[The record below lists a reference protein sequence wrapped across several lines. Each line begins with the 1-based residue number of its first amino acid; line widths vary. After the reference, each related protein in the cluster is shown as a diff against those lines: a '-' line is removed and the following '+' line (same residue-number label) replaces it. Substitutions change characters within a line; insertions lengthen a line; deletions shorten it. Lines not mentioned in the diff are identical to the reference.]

1 MLDSVN
7 ALQQAACLASIE
19 ICAPETARLYLP
31 EFCARLVS
39 RPFNKALRRLEP
51 ETGVTLTVAADDQPG
66 SDEAIPIAWTF
77 PLKDVSPVQ
86 AWLQARGGSENPRIL
101 LPDWLEDLY
110 QPPSCQTTEEP
121 TFAPT
126 FFREPVAEELLPY
139 QRAGIEF
146 GIRRQGRLL
155 LADDMGLGKTV
166 QAIGILKQFQCQD
179 PILVVAPSSLRG
191 VWLEQLRRWGGVDP
205 AKVQVIYAGST
216 PLDPDASWVIVSYAL
231 LVRQKHLLRDA
242 RGRPYRF
249 VVCDECH
256 YVKNP
261 EAKRSRAVYAVAEEA
276 KFLILISG
284 TPVLNSAMEL
294 FPLLRLLDS
303 RLPDESTFGHRYF
316 RSKNNAFGKSNWAGP
331 QRELEL
337 HTYLFHKIG
346 IRRKKEDVL
355 KQLPAKRRQTILLKE
370 ATCGLSWQELMA
382 LEERLFGNADEN
394 EEDFAREEVQRAL
407 KLVMKTKMRCCCDY
421 VKDLL
426 DNGIGKFLLFAH
438 HRAMMDALESTL
450 QGPLRGRY
458 IRIDG
463 STNQKERPDLVEQ
476 FQNDK
481 DCKVA
486 LLSMTAMSEGVT
498 LTAAEAVIF
507 AELNWT
513 PGVIAQCEARA
524 HRLGQENSV
533 LVQYLLLEESATD
546 SRCYR
551 RLEEKHR
558 HAGMVLDGG
567 VTGLWEEDHILSA
580 QGQEDA
586 CRSGN
591 SARVRPRKRPRAAE
605 GNKSSKGGKA
615 GGRRRRRQQQQQ
627 KPAMPSSSAAAG
639 YRILAPLHL
648 GLKLKTGK
656 VYTHEDL
663 QRRCKGDEQKLRR
676 LEFFISEGTKL
687 KREES
692 STATAENNGGKKKK
706 KRRKKPRM
714 R

>member
-1 MLDSVN
+1 MVDCVKP
-7 ALQQAACLASIE
+7 LQQAACIASIE
-19 ICAPETARLYLP
+19 ICAPETARLCLP
-31 EFCARLVS
+31 ETCARLVS
-39 RPFNKALRRLEP
+39 RPFNKALRRFEP
-51 ETGVTLTVAADDQPG
+51 ETGVTLTFAADDQPG
-66 SDEAIPIAWTF
+66 SDQAIPIAWTF
-77 PLKDVSPVQ
+77 PLKDVSLVQ
-86 AWLQARGGSENPRIL
+86 AWLQARGGSENSRLL
-101 LPDWLEDLY
+101 LPEWLEDLY
-110 QPPSCQTTEEP
+110 QPSSCQTNEAPCPE
-121 TFAPT
+121 PT

-139 QRAGIEF
+139 QRTGIEF

-191 VWLEQLRRWGGVDP
+191 VWLQQLRRWAGVDP
-205 AKVQVIYAGST
+205 GKVQVMYSGST

-242 RGRPYRF
+242 RGQPYRL

-261 EAKRSRAVYAVAEEA
+261 DAKRSRAVYTVAEEA

-303 RLPDESTFGHRYF
+303 RLPDESTFGRRYF
-316 RSKNNAFGKSNWAGP
+316 RSKNNDFGKSKWVSP

-382 LEERLFGNADEN
+382 LEERLFGNADED
-394 EEDFAREEVQRAL
+394 EEDFAKEELQRAL

-426 DNGIGKFLLFAH
+426 ENGIGKFLLFAH
-438 HRAMMDALESTL
+438 HRAMMDALESAL
-450 QGPLRGRY
+450 QARLRGRY

-463 STNQKERPDLVEQ
+463 STNQKERPELVEQ
-476 FQNDK
+476 FQTDE
-481 DCKVA
+481 DCHVA
-486 LLSMTAMSEGVT
+486 LLSMTAMSQGVT

-513 PGVIAQCEARA
+513 PGVMVQCEARA
-524 HRLGQENSV
+524 HRLGQKNCV
-533 LVQYLLLEESATD
+533 LIQYLLLEESATD

-567 VTGLWEEDHILSA
+567 VTGLWEEDHIHSA

-591 SARVRPRKRPRAAE
+591 PARVQPLPEQPRKRPLATE
-605 GNKSSKGGKA
+605 GGKSSKGGKA
-615 GGRRRRRQQQQQ
+615 AGRQQQ
-627 KPAMPSSSAAAG
+627 KPAMPTSSIASGSG
-639 YRILAPLHL
+639 YKILAPLHL
-648 GLKLKTGK
+648 GLNLKIGK

-663 QRRCKGDEQKLRR
+663 HSRCKGDEQKLRR

-687 KREES
+687 KLEES
-692 STATAENNGGKKKK
+692 STATVQKNSG
-706 KRRKKPRM
+706 KKPRI